1 MIDTLIS
8 SKTRIKLL
16 LKFFLNSS
24 NSSYLRGLE
33 SEFGDSSNA
42 IRLELNKLETAGLL
56 KSNQKGNKKYFRA
69 NTKHPLYA
77 DINNILLKFTGLDKI
92 VEKVVDQLGDLEL
105 VLVVGQLARGLTS
118 DIIDLILVGDINREY
133 AFELVQKAEV
143 KLKKK
148 IKYLCYTPAE
158 FKLVKADTYLHEH
171 LLLWSK

>member
-33 SEFGDSSNA
+33 TEFGESSNA

>member
-1 MIDTLIS
+1 MLETLIS

-16 LKFFLNSS
+16 LKFFLNS
-24 NSSYLRGLE
+24 NNISYLRGLE
-33 SEFGDSSNA
+33 SEFGDSTNA

-56 KSNQKGNKKYFRA
+56 KSNQEGNKKYFRA
-69 NTKHPLYA
+69 NTKHPLYG

-92 VEKVVDQLGDLEL
+92 VERVVEEVGDLEL
-105 VLVVGQLARGLTS
+105 VLVVGQLAKGLS
-118 DIIDLILVGDINREY
+118 SEVIDLILVGNIDREY

-143 KLKKK
+143 KLNKK

-158 FKLVKADTYLHEH
+158 FKLVKADTYMHEH